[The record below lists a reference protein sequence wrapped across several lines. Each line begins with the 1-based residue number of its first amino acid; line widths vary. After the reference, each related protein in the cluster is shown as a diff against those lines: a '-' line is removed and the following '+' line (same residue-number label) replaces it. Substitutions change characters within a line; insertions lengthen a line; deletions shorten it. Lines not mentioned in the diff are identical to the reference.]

1 MSGISQLREKYP
13 QYNDLSDRELAEGF
27 RKKYYSDIKPDEY
40 YEKMGISSEPTDM
53 SIPQTPSP
61 KEEMAKTTEDVAQA
75 TTNAIL
81 EGPKSVKPIYT
92 MDDLDTNQEWINSP
106 NAIYQSEKGPIP
118 IEMQRDPALLAQW
131 LKERH
136 SEIGW
141 SLANVAGKGI
151 AETALTTFDMTD
163 DAKKAWVNSL
173 NMYEDTESDFGSAL
187 RATGQVFADP
197 TTYASLIFGLGLGG
211 IAKVGIVRGLNVAA
225 LALAKKELTRS
236 LKKAGYKAAAV
247 NAAVKK
253 GASREIPAEVL
264 TKHIKSAALKTATKQ
279 AAKAGGASAA
289 YTGAFDASEQQF
301 QKNIDK
307 INDFDFTQFGVATG
321 IGGVT
326 GLGLVG
332 VGKLAGKG
340 IRGLRGRETETAQL
354 LARQTEAE
362 KGLSRAEGN
371 KLARIAEA
379 EDEAVYKAFDPN
391 RSLLDSRGRLVETVG
406 NANTFLGRLLTSA
419 GALPKELAD
428 AGVKRQNIQ
437 ALETEGKALFKV
449 FKKDYNKLND
459 QQKQAV
465 NKYLDTGVDDGTLP
479 DNMKVAADNFTTFT
493 KRNEKLIN
501 QAAGFKG
508 NARLGVQHKD
518 GEAYFTRF
526 YEAENNPAYLRKI
539 RNAIQDKGF
548 AWGKEADP
556 VIAKKIEDMRTYLE
570 KIGITDTNIQN
581 EQMEAMLRS
590 LSKSDGDLFSDVAL
604 LNILKDSAKGTSSTV
619 KNLRERKD
627 LDPRVRQFLG
637 EVDDPLKRIQKTIN
651 TQARVLGQA
660 EYLRDVDNF
669 LTQALEKDGLVVM
682 GGLFPKLPTRIEKIS
697 QKPASEKRQEFLD
710 EFVRQNLGS
719 RADNAA
725 VLQSMY
731 MSPAMASYI
740 KNGVN
745 LFDTTQPTG
754 RVMGG
759 LQNLAAIGQ
768 ASQTIFD
775 IPAYA
780 LNAVGAVTMATAN
793 GHVLNQFAYKAATRA
808 IKDTVQQLKL
818 NDEKAIAKIELLKRT
833 GVIDSDLTQ
842 ELVIRNINQS
852 LTNPKNIFTKGY
864 KKVYETA
871 GKAYGQPDTF
881 SKFLA
886 FESELNS
893 VRKMFPDLAEG
904 ELEKLAIDRV
914 RATMPTY
921 NAAVPIARQ
930 LSRLPIGTYAL
941 FPSEIVRTT
950 KNIVKIGASD
960 VRDGIKNK
968 NPAQIRAGLN
978 RLTAFGAVTAG
989 TEALINSNNE
999 EKGVDQQTANA
1010 LELVMAPWYK
1020 NTVRQHNTGLEENE
1034 QGEIIT
1040 NFRNSAQYDAYDF
1053 AKQPIRFVLG
1063 NILSGRDVTEKEI
1076 DDAFTGLIGSAVG
1089 PYTNPKFLT
1098 QALLSIANTNT
1109 RDEGGIYSTAVGE
1122 RGLSEANA
1130 KAAMEELLSALEP
1143 GTSQIIRQYITSLN
1157 AEEWAK
1163 ERQEAAETNKGFPLE
1178 TKDILWHAGTGI
1190 KPQTMNIDKSIGFN
1204 VANDVRAIK
1213 ATGSEFINYLRN
1225 LPRETYTPERRQEIL
1240 DRYRYYQDLKYKGMQ
1255 DLAGKIDRV
1264 KQIRYKPKGQDELVN
1279 IDEQRLVKII
1289 TGGGWYPKA
1298 FQGDVVYAGFAGD
1311 PVDLGKGVLSREGLF
1326 MPDNVLSQVFK
1337 SVARDKAF
1345 PKELLN
1351 DLGDIQREYAGLSLR
1366 PQAEKQ
1372 TEE

>member
-27 RKKYYSDIKPDEY
+27 RKKYYSDIEPDEY
-40 YEKMGISSEPTDM
+40 YKRMGILSEPTDT
-53 SIPQTPSP
+53 SVPTPLSP
-61 KEEMAKTTEDVAQA
+61 KEETAKATEDVAQA
-75 TTNAIL
+75 TTDAIL
-81 EGPKSVKPIYT
+81 EGPESTKPLYT
-92 MDDLDTNQEWINSP
+92 MDDLDANQEWINSAK
-106 NAIYQSEKGPIP
+106 AIYQSEKGPIP
-118 IEMQRDPALLAQW
+118 IEMQRDPSLLAQW
-131 LKERH
+131 LKQRH

-141 SLANVAGKGI
+141 SLANVFGKGI
-151 AETALTTFDMTD
+151 TETALTTFDMTD
-163 DAKKAWVNSL
+163 AAKKAWVDSL
-173 NMYEDTESDFGSAL
+173 NMYEKTEGDFGSAL
-187 RATGQVFADP
+187 RAIGNVASDP
-197 TTYASLIFGLGLGG
+197 TTYAGFLFGFGAGG
-211 IAKVGIVRGLNVAA
+211 IGKLAAQKGLSKAA
-225 LALAKKELTRS
+225 ISAFKKELIKS
-236 LKKAGYKAAAV
+236 LKQSGYKSGAIKTAV
-247 NAAVKK
+247 NK
-253 GASREIPAEVL
+253 GASRQIPAAVL
-264 TKHIKSAALKTATKQ
+264 TNHVKSAASKAASKQ
-279 AAKAGGASAA
+279 ALKAAGTSAA
-289 YTGAFDASEQQF
+289 YTGAFEASEQQF
-301 QKNIDK
+301 QKNVDK
-307 INDFDFTQFGVATG
+307 IKDFDFNQFALATG
-321 IGGVT
+321 IGGVA
-326 GLGLVG
+326 GLGLFG
-332 VGKLAGKG
+332 AGRLAGKG
-340 IRGLRGRETETAQL
+340 IRGLRGRETEAAQL

-362 KGLSRAEGN
+362 KN
-371 KLARIAEA
+371 KLTRIAEA
-379 EDEAVYKAFDPN
+379 EDEAVYGAFDPN
-391 RSLLDSRGRLVETVG
+391 KPSLDSRGRLVEAVG

-428 AGVKRQNIQ
+428 AGVRRQNIQ

-449 FKKDYNKLND
+449 FKKEYNKLND
-459 QQKQAV
+459 QQKKTV
-465 NKYLDTGVDDGTLP
+465 NKYLDTGVGGEALP
-479 DNMKVAADNFTTFT
+479 DNMKAAADEFRKFIPS
-493 KRNEKLIN
+493 NEKLIN
-501 QAAGFKG
+501 RAAGFKG
-508 NARLGVQHKD
+508 NARLGIQHKD
-518 GEAYFTRF
+518 GEVYFTRF

-539 RNAIQDKGF
+539 RNAIQGKGF

-556 VIAKKIEDMRTYLE
+556 VIKKKIEDMREYLDD
-570 KIGITDTNIQN
+570 IGIKDKNVQDG
-581 EQMEAMLRS
+581 QMEAMLRS
-590 LSKSDGDLFSDVAL
+590 LAKSDGDLFTDVAL
-604 LNILKDSAKGTSSTV
+604 LNALRDSAKGSSAAV
-619 KNLRERKD
+619 KSLKERQD
-627 LDPRVRQFLG
+627 LDPRVRKFLG
-637 EVDDPLKRIQKTIN
+637 EVDDPLKKIQKTIN

-669 LTQALEKDGLVVM
+669 LTQALEKDGLVAM
-682 GGLFPKLPTRIEKIS
+682 GGLFPKLPTRLEKIS

-740 KNGVN
+740 KSGVN

-793 GHVLNQFAYKAATRA
+793 GHVLNPFAYKAARQA

-818 NDEKAIAKIELLKRT
+818 NDKNAIKKIELLKRT

-852 LTNPKNIFTKGY
+852 LNNPKNIFTKGY

-893 VRKMFPDLAEG
+893 VRKMFPDLAEDQ
-904 ELEKLAIDRV
+904 LERLAIDRV

-921 NAAVPIARQ
+921 NAAAPLARQ

-950 KNIVKIGASD
+950 KNIVKLGAAD

-978 RLTAFGAVTAG
+978 RLAAFGAVTAG
-989 TEALINSNNE
+989 TEAIINANNDK
-999 EKGVDQQTANA
+999 KGVDKDTAAA

-1109 RDEGGIYSTAVGE
+1109 EDEGGLYSPAVGE
-1122 RGLSEANA
+1122 RGLSGENA
-1130 KAAMEELLSALEP
+1130 KRAIEELLSALEP
-1143 GTSQIIRQYITSLN
+1143 GTSQIIRQYITSLD

-1163 ERQEAAETNKGFPLE
+1163 EVEEAAETSKGFPLE

-1190 KPQTMNIDKSIGFN
+1190 KPQTMNVDKSIGFN

-1225 LPRETYTPERRQEIL
+1225 LPREVYTPERRQEIL

-1255 DLAGKIDRV
+1255 DLAGKIDRI
-1264 KQIRYKPKGQDELVN
+1264 KQIKYKPKGEDELVP
-1279 IDEQRLVKII
+1279 IDENKLALII
-1289 TGGGWYPKA
+1289 TGQGWYPKA

-1311 PVDLGKGVLSREGLF
+1311 PVDLGKEALSREGVF
-1326 MPDNVLSQVFK
+1326 MPDDVLSQVLK

-1345 PKELLN
+1345 PEELLN
-1351 DLGDIQREYAGLSLR
+1351 DLGDIQNEYAGLPLR
-1366 PQAEKQ
+1366 PQAEK
-1372 TEE
+1372 TN